1 MRRLH
6 RKFAEAL
13 VMKDLFGR
21 FAPDWVSYAG
31 LKYSLVVAL
40 IAGVVIGVVAVVDFA
55 IVSKFATP
63 PHS

>member
-1 MRRLH
+1 
-6 RKFAEAL
+6 
-13 VMKDLFGR
+13 MKDVFGR

-31 LKYSLVVAL
+31 LKYSVVVAL

-55 IVSKFATP
+55 IVSKFAMP